1 MGMTCIIAEKPSVA
15 RELAAIVGA
24 DSRENGYIEGN
35 NYIVTWAIG
44 HLVTLAMPQQYGVEG
59 FRKEDLPLLPE
70 QFRLI
75 VRQIRKDGEYIN
87 DPAAVK
93 QLGIIKNC
101 FNRSEKIIVATD
113 AGREGELIFRYI
125 YSYLNSDKPFVRLWI
140 SSLTDKAIREGLSKL
155 RPGNEFDN
163 LYSAGKARSEAD

>member
-24 DSRENGYIEGN
+24 DSRENGYMEGN

-70 QFRLI
+70 PFSLI

-87 DPAAVK
+87 DPVAVK

-113 AGREGELIFRYI
+113 AGRDYP
-125 YSYLNSDKPFVRLWI
+125 K
-140 SSLTDKAIREGLSKL
+140 
-155 RPGNEFDN
+155 
-163 LYSAGKARSEAD
+163 